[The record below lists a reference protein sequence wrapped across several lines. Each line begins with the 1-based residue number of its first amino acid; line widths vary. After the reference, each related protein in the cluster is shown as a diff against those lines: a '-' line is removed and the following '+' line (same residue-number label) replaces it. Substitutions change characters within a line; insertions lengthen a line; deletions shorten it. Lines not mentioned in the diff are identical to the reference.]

1 MAMVSDLDLL
11 RRVPLFTL
19 LTADQVQFLSS
30 AVSKRRFRR
39 GEALVER
46 GQRSDALYVLI
57 SGRARVIMADARG
70 REVIFASL
78 RPGDPV
84 GEMSLIDGEPHSAT
98 VRAETQTDTLVLDR
112 EAFLRCLPAAAS
124 VGHAVMIGLV
134 RRLRNADRTI
144 ESLALMDVY
153 GRVARVLMD
162 SAVPTADGSGMV
174 AEKVSRQDIAKMVGA
189 SREMVSRVM
198 KDLEE
203 RGFVEVRDDGSMLV
217 HGGRLAGIT
226 DLAEVDEPAGAD

>member
-11 RRVPLFTL
+11 RRVPLFGL
-19 LTADQVQFLSS
+19 LTAEQVEFLSR

-46 GQRSDALYVLI
+46 GQHSDALYVLI
-57 SGRARVIMADARG
+57 SGRARVVAADTRG

-112 EAFLRCLPAAAS
+112 DAFLRCLPDPGT
-124 VGHAVMIGLV
+124 VGHAVLIGLV
-134 RRLRNADRTI
+134 KRLRHADRTI

-153 GRVARVLMD
+153 GRVARVLID
-162 SAVPTADGSGMV
+162 SAMPAADGSGMV

-203 RGFVEVRDDGSMLV
+203 RGLVEVREDGSMRV
-217 HGGRLAGIT
+217 HEGRLVLLTSMPGAEST
-226 DLAEVDEPAGAD
+226 DDQ

>member
-1 MAMVSDLDLL
+1 MAIVTELDLL
-11 RRVPLFTL
+11 RRVPLFGL
-19 LTADQVQFLSS
+19 LTAEQAQFLSTS
-30 AVSKRRFRR
+30 VSKRRFRR

-46 GQRSDALYVLI
+46 GQRSDAFFVLI
-57 SGRARVIMADARG
+57 SGRARVIVADERG

-98 VRAETQTDTLVLDR
+98 VQAETQTDVLALDR
-112 EAFLRCLPAAAS
+112 EAFLRCLPPEGS
-124 VGHAVMIGLV
+124 VGHAVLVGLV
-134 RRLRNADRTI
+134 RRLRKADRSI

-162 SAVPTADGSGMV
+162 GAAPSTEGEGMV
-174 AEKVSRQDIAKMVGA
+174 VEKVTRQDIAKMVGA

-203 RGFVEVRDDGSMLV
+203 RGFVEVRDDGSMLL
-217 HGGRLAGIT
+217 HEGRLSSMT
-226 DLAEVDEPAGAD
+226 DLSGPARTEDAA

>member
-11 RRVPLFTL
+11 RRVPIFAL
-19 LTADQVQFLSS
+19 LTVEQTQFLAS
-30 AVSKRRFRR
+30 AISKRRFRR

-46 GQRSDALYVLI
+46 GQHSSGLFVLI
-57 SGRARVIMADARG
+57 SGRARVVTSDNRG

-98 VRAETQTDTLVLDR
+98 VRAEVQTDTLLLDR
-112 EAFLRCLPAAAS
+112 EAFLKCLPPAGS
-124 VGHAVMIGLV
+124 VGHSVLLGLV
-134 RRLRNADRTI
+134 RRLRQADRTI

-162 SAVPTADGSGMV
+162 SARPALDGNGVV
-174 AEKVSRQDIAKMVGA
+174 AEKVSRQDIAKMIGA

-198 KDLEE
+198 KDLED
-203 RGFVEVRDDGSMLV
+203 RGFVEVLDDGSMRV
-217 HGGRLAGIT
+217 HEGRLGELTAGV
-226 DLAEVDEPAGAD
+226 DAEPTTAAR